1 MIETQ
6 RLRLLPWKCED
17 WRSFHLIATDREV
30 MRYITGG
37 EPWAEERTRQFV
49 DGQTAFFSERGFCR
63 WRLEFKATG
72 ETAGFCGGGKLHGFD
87 GIETGWW
94 LARHLWGQG
103 LATEAASAVLDWA
116 FAHLPD
122 DEIIAFTAA
131 TNLRSQAVMRR
142 IGMVRAADRDFD
154 HPRLAPDHPLRRH
167 VVYVAR
173 R

>member
-6 RLRLLPWKCED
+6 RLRLLPWKDED

-30 MRYITGG
+30 MRYVTGG

-49 DGQTAFFSERGFCR
+49 GGQTALFAERGFCR
-63 WRLEFKATG
+63 WRLELKATG

-103 LATEAASAVLDWA
+103 LATEAAQAA
-116 FAHLPD
+116 ID
-122 DEIIAFTAA
+122 DLFG
-131 TNLRSQAVMRR
+131 R
-142 IGMVRAADRDFD
+142 IGLAQVISVAARENLASLRIMEKLGFRFAEEIEYKGFQVRVHQLEPAFFVRG
-154 HPRLAPDHPLRRH
+154 
-167 VVYVAR
+167 
-173 R
+173 